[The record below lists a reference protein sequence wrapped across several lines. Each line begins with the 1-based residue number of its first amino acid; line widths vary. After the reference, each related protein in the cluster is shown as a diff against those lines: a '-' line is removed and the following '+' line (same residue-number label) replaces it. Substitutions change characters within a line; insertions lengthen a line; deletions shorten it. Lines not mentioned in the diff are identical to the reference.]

1 MGDTLLDEIINHAGD
16 IVPALA
22 KSLPDQSKRITKF
35 VENLQE
41 KNPEIAKRL
50 LDASVIC
57 K

>member
-1 MGDTLLDEIINHAGD
+1 MGDTLLDEIIYHAGD